1 MKMNYYQ
8 HVNLWW
14 WGKTNTLVHRE
25 GIATVELQFD
35 DNYPA
40 IVFVKGVSVLSQNRR
55 MGIGTEMLLLCE
67 EIARIEGKQFLQLNA
82 DKENN
87 WLVNWY
93 KKLGYIIIAK
103 DEHEFTM
110 LKSISV

>member
-14 WGKTNTLVHRE
+14 WGKTNTLVYRE
-25 GIATVELQFD
+25 
-35 DNYPA
+35 A